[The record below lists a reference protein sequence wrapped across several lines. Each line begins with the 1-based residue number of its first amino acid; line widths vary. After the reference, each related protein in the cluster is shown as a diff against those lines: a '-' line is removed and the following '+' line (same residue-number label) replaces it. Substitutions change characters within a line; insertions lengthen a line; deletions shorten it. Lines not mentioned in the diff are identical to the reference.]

1 MSKDNDKDL
10 TQSQMAAVVALMPEF
25 NAAFA
30 AAHFL
35 AGARGEGVSTFDM
48 CMHLTQETKA
58 VQGGDLRGL
67 EATLTAQAH
76 ALDVMFTSLAAKAG
90 RQLEAGLQ
98 KDAESYLR
106 LALKAQWQCRTTI
119 EAINGIKNPDGMKSA
134 KPKISS
140 HVEEFHQEAT

>member
-35 AGARGEGVSTFDM
+35 AGARGEGGSTFDM
-48 CMHLTQETKA
+48 CMHLAKEVKA

-67 EATLTAQAH
+67 EGMLTAQAH

-90 RQLEAGLQ
+90 QQMGAGIH
-98 KDAESYLR
+98 KEAESYLR

-134 KPKISS
+134 TPQSSS
-140 HVEEFHQEAT
+140 HVGEFHQEAT